1 MRKCPDCGFE
11 FDDDKSF
18 CPSCGKYMPRIKNP
32 YPSAEQSAFTER
44 EEPAKSEPEKEL
56 LREEEPAFERE
67 RSFSE
72 PDEQMSFEHGAL
84 STEQEALSTGRE
96 NAPSA
101 WSFVLTIFLLSLPVV
116 GLIYAIALACGGT
129 KYEAKK
135 SLARGIFL
143 YGFILL
149 VLISAAVIVTM
160 LVFGEE
166 NFALFVNDLLGM
178 EPLL

>member
-18 CPSCGKYMPRIKNP
+18 CPSCGKYMPKIKNP
-32 YPSAEQSAFTER
+32 YPSAEDNSAKAPAAPEQPA
-44 EEPAKSEPEKEL
+44 EEQPAAEPENCVSMPSEL
-56 LREEEPAFERE
+56 PPR
-67 RSFSE
+67 
-72 PDEQMSFEHGAL
+72 SFEHADEP
-84 STEQEALSTGRE
+84 ST
-96 NAPSA
+96 
-101 WSFVLTIFLLSLPVV
+101 WSFMLTIFLLSLPVV

-135 SLARGIFL
+135 NLARGIFL

-178 EPLL
+178 EPLI

>member
-32 YPSAEQSAFTER
+32 YPSAEDNSAKAPAAPEQPAEHAAPEDIF
-44 EEPAKSEPEKEL
+44 EEEQPAAEPEKHVSMPSEL
-56 LREEEPAFERE
+56 PPR
-67 RSFSE
+67 
-72 PDEQMSFEHGAL
+72 SFEHADEP
-84 STEQEALSTGRE
+84 ST
-96 NAPSA
+96 

-135 SLARGIFL
+135 NLARGIFL

-149 VLISAAVIVTM
+149 VLASAAVIVTM

-178 EPLL
+178 EPLI

>member
-1 MRKCPDCGFE
+1 M
-11 FDDDKSF
+11 
-18 CPSCGKYMPRIKNP
+18 
-32 YPSAEQSAFTER
+32 
-44 EEPAKSEPEKEL
+44 
-56 LREEEPAFERE
+56 
-67 RSFSE
+67 
-72 PDEQMSFEHGAL
+72 
-84 STEQEALSTGRE
+84 
-96 NAPSA
+96 
-101 WSFVLTIFLLSLPVV
+101 LTIFLLSVPAV

-135 SLARGIFL
+135 NLARGIFL

-178 EPLL
+178 EPLI